1 LSSEAETTEPMK
13 VSMLGKTIGAEIIG
27 VDIRESVLDEVGSRY
42 VRQALLDYKV
52 IILRN
57 QNLEPDDQV
66 AFTSK
71 LGPVSDEGPKNPF
84 FLEGHPEITILTNT
98 FRDGKPLGFQTDQT
112 DEWHSDVSY
121 LEKPSMGAVL
131 YAIEVPPEG
140 ADTLYVDLE
149 AAYLALPAAVRD
161 RLDQLRAIHTF
172 PEQYGGKLTEAE
184 RAAIP
189 AQSHPLVRTHPETG
203 RKSLFLSQM
212 MTTAIEGL
220 GEKESDD
227 LLNELFEHITK
238 PEFEYTHKWQRN
250 DILVWDNRCTM
261 HKSTWFDPKY
271 NRLMYR
277 SMMEGDVPH

>member
-1 LSSEAETTEPMK
+1 MK
-13 VSMLGKTIGAEIIG
+13 VHMLGKTIGAEILG
-27 VDIRESVLDEVGSRY
+27 ADVRESVLDETG
-42 VRQALLDYKV
+42 VRFINQALMDYKV

-57 QNLEPDDQV
+57 QNLDPDDHV
-66 AFTSK
+66 AFTRK
-71 LGPVSDEGPKNPF
+71 LGPVSDEGAKNPF

-140 ADTLYVDLE
+140 ADTLYVDLG
-149 AAYLALPAAVRD
+149 AAYLALPDAIRERV
-161 RLDQLRAIHTF
+161 DQLRGIHAF
-172 PEQYGGKLTEAE
+172 PEHYGGKLSKAE
-184 RAAIP
+184 RALFP
-189 AQSHPLVRTHPETG
+189 TQSHPLVRTHPVTG
-203 RKSLFLSQM
+203 NKSLFISQM
-212 MTTAIEGL
+212 MTTAIEGPGL
-220 GEKESDD
+220 EKKEGDV

-277 SMMEGDVPH
+277 TMMNGDVPR